1 MTVNMAGWDRIVRVI
16 LAVVFIVVS
25 AFVLRFNTLGIILTI
40 IGVVFILT
48 SLVGWCPLY
57 IALGFRTKR

>member
-25 AFVLRFNTLGIILTI
+25 AFVLRFNTLGIVLTI

>member
-16 LAVVFIVVS
+16 LAVVFIMVS
-25 AFVLRFNTLGIILTI
+25 AFVLRFNILGIILTI
-40 IGVVFILT
+40 IGVVFVLT

-57 IALGFRTKR
+57 TALGFRTKR

>member
-1 MTVNMAGWDRIVRVI
+1 MTVNMAGWDRIIRVI

-25 AFVLRFNTLGIILTI
+25 AFVLRFSTLGIILTI

-57 IALGFRTKR
+57 TALGFRTKR